1 MEQNQVQLFALIN
14 SIKQFSLY
22 FLKRWY
28 ILFFAGVIGGGLGIL
43 YASFQ
48 KPKFKSNLTF
58 ALEENGGGL
67 NGALN
72 LAAQFGI
79 SIGNGGK
86 DIFAGDNI
94 IPILSSRRIVED
106 VLVSVDTV
114 NNKEITLA
122 QHYLDLNKISKYYTN
137 HKRLGTI
144 RFPVGLPREKFTY
157 HQDSVMYSLFKNI
170 VTNQLKV
177 EKPDRKFNLYSI
189 EFISDNEKFSKI
201 FVERL
206 LSAAIKFYTE
216 LRTRRSR
223 QTIDIL
229 EAQLA
234 RLKGNAT
241 GAISK
246 RAGVQDANLNPV
258 FTDQLATIQKITVDV
273 SAYGGA
279 YAEVFKNLELAKY
292 QYLQDIPLLQII
304 DAPNFPME
312 NLKKG
317 RLITGIYFALGFGF
331 LAFIALYIKKVTSF
345 THVVEKDKLPT

>member
-1 MEQNQVQLFALIN
+1 MEQNQVQLFALIH
-14 SIKQFSLY
+14 SIKQFANY

-48 KPKFKSNLTF
+48 KPNFQSRLTF
-58 ALEENGGGL
+58 ALEENSGGL
-67 NGALN
+67 SGALN

-94 IPILSSRRIVED
+94 IAILSSRRMVED
-106 VLVSVDTV
+106 VLLSVDTID
-114 NNKEITLA
+114 NNAITLA
-122 QHYLDLNKISKYYTN
+122 QHYLELNKMSKYYTN

-157 HQDSVMYSLFKNI
+157 HQDSVLYVLYKAI
-170 VTNQLKV
+170 ATNQLKV

-189 EFISDNEKFSKI
+189 EFISGNEKFSKI
-201 FVERL
+201 FIERL
-206 LSAAIKFYTE
+206 LSSAIKFYTE

-223 QTIDIL
+223 QTIEIL

-234 RLKGNAT
+234 RLKGNT
-241 GAISK
+241 IGAISK
-246 RAGVQDANLNPV
+246 RADVQDANLNPV
-258 FTDQLATIQKITVDV
+258 FTDQLSNVQKFTVDV

-317 RLITGIYFALGFGF
+317 RLITGIYFAFAFGF
-331 LAFIALYIKKVTSF
+331 FAFIALYFKKLTSF
-345 THVVEKDKLPT
+345 NPVIENNKLPA